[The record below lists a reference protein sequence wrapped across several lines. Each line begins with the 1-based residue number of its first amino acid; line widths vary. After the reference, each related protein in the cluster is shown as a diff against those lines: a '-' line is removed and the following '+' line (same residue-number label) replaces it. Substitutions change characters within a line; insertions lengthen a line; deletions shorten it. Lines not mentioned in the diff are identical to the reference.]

1 MKQIIFILCVLIACL
16 TAAHAGEMYNCIDR
30 DGNGIITD
38 KPQDGMKKCVLTD
51 SDDISSTTK
60 SIASQ
65 KETHKDNYGETNSSC
80 GLVASNMNK
89 ARIYLNQAAARS
101 TSELDEGKV
110 DVKKAAD
117 FLLEAQRKSSDC
129 QCSSLGDEIYR
140 AAQSALFAVNEN
152 SVERFSNLLTEAIR
166 SFNKAQEAY
175 KLCR

>member
-1 MKQIIFILCVLIACL
+1 MKQIIFILCIWIACL
-16 TAAHAGEMYNCIDR
+16 TTAHAGEMYNCVDR
-30 DGNGIITD
+30 DGNDILTD
-38 KPQDGMKKCVLTD
+38 KPQDGMKDCVLTD
-51 SDDISSTTK
+51 SDDVSSSTKNIT
-60 SIASQ
+60 SR
-65 KETHKDNYGETNSSC
+65 KETHKDDYGETNLPC

-89 ARIYLNQAAARS
+89 ARIYLNQAATRS
-101 TSELDEGKV
+101 TSELDEGKE

-152 SVERFSNLLTEAIR
+152 SVERFSKLLTDAIR

>member
-1 MKQIIFILCVLIACL
+1 MKRIFFILCIWIACL
-16 TAAHAGEMYNCIDR
+16 TTAHAGEMYNCIDR
-30 DGNGIITD
+30 NGNGIITD
-38 KPQDGMKKCVLTD
+38 QPQDGMKNCVSTG
-51 SDDISSTTK
+51 SDDVSSSTNNRT
-60 SIASQ
+60 SQ
-65 KETHKDNYGETNSSC
+65 RDTYKDNYKETNSPC
-80 GLVASNMNK
+80 GLVADNMNNALK
-89 ARIYLNQAAARS
+89 YLNQAATRS
-101 TSELDEGKV
+101 TSELDEGKE

-152 SVERFSNLLTEAIR
+152 SVERFSKLLTDAIR